1 MKHEIGASVPPA
13 VWTVRLDSRRRP
25 TFPEGVMKAAGL
37 EPGSELRIHV
47 AEQGCIVIET
57 PEHVRIRAKSR
68 IKTRGSGREV
78 ADFLAERAAESKL
91 V

>member
-1 MKHEIGASVPPA
+1 MKPEIKTPVAPT
-13 VWTVRLDSRRRP
+13 VWSVRLDSRRRP

-57 PEHVRIRAKSR
+57 PEHVRNRAKSR

-78 ADFLAERAAESKL
+78 KDFLAERAADSKL
-91 V
+91 I

>member
-1 MKHEIGASVPPA
+1 MKREMEASVPPT
-13 VWTVRLDSRRRP
+13 VWSVRLDSRRRP
-25 TFPEGVMKAAGL
+25 TFPEAVMKAAGL

-57 PEHVRIRAKSR
+57 PEHVRLRAKSR
-68 IKTRGSGREV
+68 IKTRGSGHEV
-78 ADFLAERAAESKL
+78 KDFLTERAAESKL

>member
-1 MKHEIGASVPPA
+1 MKHEMGTSVPSE

-25 TFPEGVMKAAGL
+25 TFPEAVMKAAGL

-47 AEQGCIVIET
+47 AEHGCIVIET

-68 IKTRGSGREV
+68 IKTQGSGREV
-78 ADFLAERAAESKL
+78 QDFLAERAAESKL
-91 V
+91 A